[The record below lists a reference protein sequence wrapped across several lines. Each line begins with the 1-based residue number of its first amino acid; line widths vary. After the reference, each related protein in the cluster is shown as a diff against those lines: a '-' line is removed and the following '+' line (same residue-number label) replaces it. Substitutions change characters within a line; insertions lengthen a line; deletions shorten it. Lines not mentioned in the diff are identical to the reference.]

1 MLPPVTRRFVRYDAG
16 RVSFAARGVSRAFP
30 PDGVAGAEG
39 FQQERSRAY
48 RLVTER
54 EGTRLVVVCGFARGG
69 PSASCA
75 YPPFPVCRPAG
86 AFTAVAFR
94 RREDDE
100 GESDEN
106 DGSALP

>member
-1 MLPPVTRRFVRYDAG
+1 MLPSVTHRFVRYDAG
-16 RVSFAARGVSRAFP
+16 RASFAARGVSRAFP

-39 FQQERSRAY
+39 PQQERSRAH

-75 YPPFPVCRPAG
+75 HPPFPVCRPAG
-86 AFTAVAFR
+86 AFTVVAFR

-100 GESDEN
+100 GESD
-106 DGSALP
+106 GSALP

>member
-16 RVSFAARGVSRAFP
+16 RASFAARGVSRTFP

-39 FQQERSRAY
+39 PQQERSRAH

-86 AFTAVAFR
+86 AFTVVAFR

-100 GESDEN
+100 GESD
-106 DGSALP
+106 GSALP

>member
-1 MLPPVTRRFVRYDAG
+1 MR
-16 RVSFAARGVSRAFP
+16 AARRSPRAAFH
-30 PDGVAGAEG
+30 VLFRRTALREQEQKAL
-39 FQQERSRAY
+39 QQERSRAH
-48 RLVTER
+48 RLVTTER

-86 AFTAVAFR
+86 AFTVVAFR

-100 GESDEN
+100 GESD
-106 DGSALP
+106 GSALP